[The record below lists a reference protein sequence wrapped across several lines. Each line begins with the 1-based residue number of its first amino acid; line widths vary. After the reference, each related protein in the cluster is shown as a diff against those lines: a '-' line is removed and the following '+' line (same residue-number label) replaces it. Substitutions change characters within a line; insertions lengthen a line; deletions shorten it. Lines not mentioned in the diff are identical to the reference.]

1 MTNKELRDKML
12 AFIETQD
19 GDDFDEWYATQ
30 REFAASILSDFA
42 EHLGIEIVVPEYIP
56 QVKKAVID
64 RNELLNAL
72 LPGMRALFDLE
83 YEKRTKGEP

>member
-1 MTNKELRDKML
+1 MTNEELRDKML

-64 RNELLNAL
+64 RNELFTAL
-72 LPGMRALFDLE
+72 LPGIRGLFDIE
-83 YEKRTKGEP
+83 YKKRTGE